1 MSEQEWLHQP
11 GEGLDPTA
19 QAPAFGLGPVLDA
32 DRATIVAVFADAEAA
47 RACFQNLQ
55 AREVQVALEAA
66 DAAWEETPVEAHLRE
81 RAMGRG
87 VVLGATVGATVG
99 FLAGTYLVPPGAAT
113 ATGTMVT
120 TLAGAGLGSFVG
132 SMVDRDVR
140 PAGRMGAT
148 GAEGS
153 ASGAARSGTGPGAGA
168 WRLSA
173 TVDRAEVDE
182 VMDLIA
188 PWKPGELRVE

>member
-1 MSEQEWLHQP
+1 M
-11 GEGLDPTA
+11 
-19 QAPAFGLGPVLDA
+19 V
-32 DRATIVAVFADAEAA
+32 R
-47 RACFQNLQ
+47 
-55 AREVQVALEAA
+55 
-66 DAAWEETPVEAHLRE
+66 
-81 RAMGRG
+81 
-87 VVLGATVGATVG
+87 GATVGATVG